1 MGLDMYLFD
10 KSKSD
15 DQFESIGYWRKANQI
30 HNFFVENVQFGND
43 DCGEYEVTKS
53 DLISLQRLCFDV
65 LMKEDKP
72 ENLLPT
78 IDGFFFG
85 SVEYDDYYYDQLR
98 DTLKICDKAIAYL
111 DSDEGN
117 TLTYTSSW

>member
-43 DCGEYEVTKS
+43 DCGEYEVTKI
-53 DLISLQRLCFDV
+53 DLIDLKNLCCDV
-65 LMKEDKP
+65 LDGTDKP
-72 ENLLPT
+72 QNLLPT
-78 IDGFFFG
+78 IGGFFFG
-85 SVEYDDYYYDQLR
+85 SESYDDYYYNQIR
-98 DTLKICDKAIAYL
+98 NTIEICDKAIAYL